1 MKQNILK
8 FNFKFKSNE
17 FFVTEKNIFA
27 FNFIKKW
34 PDWQQTLVYLYGPEK
49 CGKTTISQMW
59 LEASKGIYLSTE
71 NFEEFF
77 SDDLNINYINSNNW
91 LIDNVDDLIIKDK
104 EFNSNKILNLIN
116 IIKDNKNSFLLM
128 TGKKSPKHIDCD
140 LNDLISRLLSSIVL
154 EVRNPDEELLL
165 KIIKKYLN
173 DRNINLSQKKLN
185 FIANRI
191 ERSYESA
198 IEIAKKIDLKSLE
211 TKSNISIHFLKSN
224 LKI

>member
-8 FNFKFKSNE
+8 FNFKFKSGE
-17 FFVTEKNIFA
+17 LFVTEKNMFA
-27 FNFIKKW
+27 YTCMKKW
-34 PDWQQTLVYLYGPEK
+34 PDWQQTLAYLYGPEK
-49 CGKTTISQMW
+49 CGKTTRSQMW
-59 LEASKGIYLSTE
+59 LEASNGIYLSSE

-77 SDDLNINYINSNNW
+77 SDDFNIDYIKSNNW
-91 LIDNVDDLIIKDK
+91 LIDNVDDLITKDK
-104 EFNSNKILNLIN
+104 ELNSNKILNLIN
-116 IIKDNKNSFLLM
+116 IIQDNKNAFLLM
-128 TGKKSPKHIDCD
+128 TGKKPPKYIDCD

-198 IEIAKKIDLKSLE
+198 LEIAKKIDLMSLE

>member
-8 FNFKFKSNE
+8 FNFKFKSGE
-17 FFVTEKNIFA
+17 FFVTEKNMFA
-27 FNFIKKW
+27 YNFIKKW
-34 PDWQQTLVYLYGPEK
+34 PDWQQTLAYLYGPEK

-59 LEASKGIYLSTE
+59 LEASNGIYLSSE

-77 SDDLNINYINSNNW
+77 SDDFNIDYIKSNNW
-91 LIDNVDDLIIKDK
+91 LIDNVDDLITKDK
-104 EFNSNKILNLIN
+104 ELNSNKILNLIN
-116 IIKDNKNSFLLM
+116 IIQDNKNAFLLM
-128 TGKKSPKHIDCD
+128 TGKKPPKYIDCE

-198 IEIAKKIDLKSLE
+198 LEIAKKIDLMSLE

>member
-8 FNFKFKSNE
+8 FNFKFKSND
-17 FFVTEKNIFA
+17 FFVTEKNMFA
-27 FNFIKKW
+27 YNFIKKW
-34 PDWQQTLVYLYGPEK
+34 PNWLQTSVYLYGPEK

-59 LEASKGIYLSTE
+59 LEVSKGIYISNE

-77 SDDLNINYINSNNW
+77 SGDLNIDYIKSNNW
-91 LIDNVDDLIIKDK
+91 LIDDVDDLIAMDKDL
-104 EFNSNKILNLIN
+104 NSNKILNIIN
-116 IIKDNKNSFLLM
+116 IIKDNKDAFLLM
-128 TGKKSPKHIDCD
+128 TGKKPPKYIDCD
-140 LNDLISRLLSSIVL
+140 LNDLISRLLSCIVL
-154 EVRNPDEELLL
+154 EVRNPDEELLI
-165 KIIKKYLN
+165 KIINKYLN
-173 DRNINLSQKKLN
+173 DRNIYLSQKKLN

>member
-1 MKQNILK
+1 M
-8 FNFKFKSNE
+8 E
-17 FFVTEKNIFA
+17 
-27 FNFIKKW
+27 
-34 PDWQQTLVYLYGPEK
+34 
-49 CGKTTISQMW
+49 
-59 LEASKGIYLSTE
+59 STYRSE

-77 SDDLNINYINSNNW
+77 SDDFNIDYIKSNNW
-91 LIDNVDDLIIKDK
+91 LIDNVDDLITKDK
-104 EFNSNKILNLIN
+104 ELNSNKILNLIN
-116 IIKDNKNSFLLM
+116 IIQDNKNAFLLM
-128 TGKKSPKHIDCD
+128 TGKKPPKYIDCD

-198 IEIAKKIDLKSLE
+198 LEIAKKIDLMSLE

>member
-8 FNFKFKSNE
+8 FNFKFKSGE
-17 FFVTEKNIFA
+17 FFVTEKNMFA
-27 FNFIKKW
+27 YNFIKKW
-34 PDWQQTLVYLYGPEK
+34 PDWQQTLAYLYGPEK

-59 LEASKGIYLSTE
+59 LEASNGIYLSSE

-77 SDDLNINYINSNNW
+77 SDDFNIDYIKSNNW
-91 LIDNVDDLIIKDK
+91 LIDNVDDLITKDK
-104 EFNSNKILNLIN
+104 ELNSNKILNLIN
-116 IIKDNKNSFLLM
+116 IIQDNKNAFLLM
-128 TGKKSPKHIDCD
+128 TGKKPPKYIDCD

-198 IEIAKKIDLKSLE
+198 LEIAKKIDLMSLE

>member
-17 FFVTEKNIFA
+17 FFVTEKNMFA
-27 FNFIKKW
+27 YKFIKKW
-34 PDWQQTLVYLYGPEK
+34 PKWQQTSVYLYGPEK

-59 LEASKGIYLSTE
+59 LEASKGIYISHE
-71 NFEEFF
+71 NFKKFF
-77 SDDLNINYINSNNW
+77 SGDLNIDHIKNNNW
-91 LIDNVDDLIIKDK
+91 LIDNVDDLISMDK
-104 EFNSNKILNLIN
+104 ESNSNKILNLIN
-116 IIKDNKNSFLLM
+116 IIKDNKDAFLLM
-128 TGKKSPKHIDCD
+128 TGKKSPKYIDCD
-140 LNDLISRLLSSIVL
+140 LNDLISRLLSCIVL

-165 KIIKKYLN
+165 KIINKYLN
-173 DRNINLSQKKLN
+173 DRNIYLSQKKLN

-198 IEIAKKIDLKSLE
+198 LEIAKKIDLMSLE

>member
-1 MKQNILK
+1 MKQNTLK
-8 FNFKFKSNE
+8 FNFKFKSND
-17 FFVTEKNIFA
+17 FFVTEKNMFA
-27 FNFIKKW
+27 YNFIKIW
-34 PDWQQTLVYLYGPEK
+34 PNWQQRSVYLYGPEK

-59 LEASKGIYLSTE
+59 LEVSKAICISNE
-71 NFEEFF
+71 NFEDFF
-77 SDDLNINYINSNNW
+77 SDDLNIEYIKSNNW
-91 LIDNVDDLIIKDK
+91 LIDDVDDLISIDK
-104 EFNSNKILNLIN
+104 NLNSNKILNLIN
-116 IIKDNKNSFLLM
+116 IIKDNKDSFLLM
-128 TGKKSPKHIDCD
+128 TAKKSPKHIDCD
-140 LNDLISRLLSSIVL
+140 LNDLISRLLSCIVL

-165 KIIKKYLN
+165 KIINKYLN
-173 DRNINLSQKKLN
+173 DRNIYLSQKKLN

>member
-1 MKQNILK
+1 MKQNTLK
-8 FNFKFKSNE
+8 FNFKFKSND
-17 FFVTEKNIFA
+17 FFVTEKNMFA
-27 FNFIKKW
+27 YNFIKIW
-34 PDWQQTLVYLYGPEK
+34 PNWQQRSVYLYGPEK

-59 LEASKGIYLSTE
+59 LEVSKAICISNE
-71 NFEEFF
+71 NFEDFF
-77 SDDLNINYINSNNW
+77 SDDLNIEYIKSNNW
-91 LIDNVDDLIIKDK
+91 LIDDVDDLISIDK
-104 EFNSNKILNLIN
+104 NLNSNKILNLIN
-116 IIKDNKNSFLLM
+116 IIKDNKNAFLLM
-128 TGKKSPKHIDCD
+128 TGKKSPKFIDCD

-165 KIIKKYLN
+165 KIINKYLN
-173 DRNINLSQKKLN
+173 DRNIYLSQKKLN

>member
-1 MKQNILK
+1 M
-8 FNFKFKSNE
+8 
-17 FFVTEKNIFA
+17 
-27 FNFIKKW
+27 
-34 PDWQQTLVYLYGPEK
+34 
-49 CGKTTISQMW
+49 
-59 LEASKGIYLSTE
+59 
-71 NFEEFF
+71 
-77 SDDLNINYINSNNW
+77 
-91 LIDNVDDLIIKDK
+91 DDLIAKDK
-104 EFNSNKILNLIN
+104 ESNSNKILNLIN
-116 IIKDNKNSFLLM
+116 IIKDNKNAFLVM
-128 TGKKSPKHIDCD
+128 TGKKSPKYIDCN

-173 DRNINLSQKKLN
+173 DRNIHLSQKKLN

-198 IEIAKKIDLKSLE
+198 LEIAKKIDLMSLE